1 MRTFPILAAAAACLA
16 LSTTAHA
23 TLIAYDGFEGYT
35 SGAALQS
42 NSGGSGWATNW
53 SSAGTVLTVSPSTP
67 LTYTSGAITLSGGS
81 RAAQV
86 STTGTTDNVASRSF
100 ANQTGTVYFSFLFR
114 IETGAGSD
122 DFIQFSL
129 NNDTDISNSG
139 SIGDLSNV
147 GGANTFSARIGALSG
162 GSTAQSTTSAVGATT
177 FLLVGKISKTTEGN
191 YNKMSLFVN
200 PSTLTEPGVVSASQS
215 ADAGFAAFSFFTV
228 RVSNLESTDQYRFDE
243 LRIGDTWADVVT
255 ASAPIPEP
263 SAWATLTGAAALSTG
278 LLRRR
283 RI

>member
-16 LSTTAHA
+16 LSTTSHA

-35 SGAALQS
+35 SNAALQG

-53 SSAGTVLTVSPSTP
+53 SSASTVLTVSPLTP
-67 LTYTSGAITLSGGS
+67 ITYTGGAITLSGGT

-86 STTGTTDNVASRSF
+86 STLGTTDNVASRSF
-100 ANQTGTVYFSFLFR
+100 TSQTGTVYFSFLFR
-114 IETGAGSD
+114 IETGAGAD

-129 NNDTDISNSG
+129 NNDTDIANSG

-147 GGANTFSARIGALSG
+147 SGANTFSARIGALSG
-162 GSTAQSTTSAVGATT
+162 GTSVQSTTSAVGATT

-200 PSTLTEPGVVSASQS
+200 PTTLTEPGVVSASQT
-215 ADAGFAAFSFFTV
+215 ADAGFTALSYFTV

-243 LRIGDTWADVVT
+243 LRIGTTWADVVT
-255 ASAPIPEP
+255 APIPEP
-263 SAWATLTGAAALSTG
+263 SAWATLTGMAALSTV

-283 RI
+283 RV